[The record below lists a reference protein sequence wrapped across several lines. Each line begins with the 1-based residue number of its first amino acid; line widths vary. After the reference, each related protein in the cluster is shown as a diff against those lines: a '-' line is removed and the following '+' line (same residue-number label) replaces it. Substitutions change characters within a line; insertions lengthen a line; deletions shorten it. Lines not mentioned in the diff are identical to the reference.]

1 MRTHYDNLKVARDA
15 PPEVIRAA
23 YKTLSQRYHPDR
35 NPGDENC
42 ARIMAVLNQAYDV
55 LSDPHKRQLHDEW
68 ILHAEERAYHAQ
80 QASPPVYKEAT
91 RSKANSLARLAKAAW
106 LRFLAFVRKLL
117 AALLAWAVIICAL
130 IGVVAIFNGGV
141 DTLFEESPAPPGP
154 KPYTS
159 LPPLPQPAPRP
170 AYVRPATAP
179 NGTSWPIK
187 AAYIKNGVFLNTA
200 GKSTVTV
207 DNTRN
212 SSDVH
217 AKLIYLG
224 GPKAFPVREFFIP
237 GKQKFTLA
245 SVTPGLYDVRYRDLD
260 SGGLSRSDSFSIE
273 EIETADGYRYSDLTM
288 TLYKVQ
294 NGNMATFR
302 LPENEF

>member
-42 ARIMAVLNQAYDV
+42 ARIMAVLNQAYEV

-68 ILHAEERAYHAQ
+68 IRHAEERTHQSQ
-80 QASPPVYKEAT
+80 QTTPPVYKAPT
-91 RSKANSLARLAKAAW
+91 RPRMNSLVRSVKAAW
-106 LRFLAFVRKLL
+106 LRFIGFVRKLIT
-117 AALLAWAVIICAL
+117 ALFAWAVIICAVVG
-130 IGVVAIFNGGV
+130 IVAIYNGAIG
-141 DTLFEESPAPPGP
+141 TFFEESPPPPGP
-154 KPYTS
+154 KPYTAI
-159 LPPLPQPAPRP
+159 PPPPQPPPKP
-170 AYVRPATAP
+170 AYVRPAKAP
-179 NGTSWPIK
+179 NGMPWPLK
-187 AAYIKNGVFLNTA
+187 AEYIKNSAYLNTS
-200 GKSTVTV
+200 GRSTVTV
-207 DNTRN
+207 DNTQN

-217 AKLIYLG
+217 AKLVYLG
-224 GPKAFPVREFFIP
+224 GKKAFPVREFFIP
-237 GKQKFTLA
+237 GKQKFTLL
-245 SVTPGLYDVRYRDLD
+245 SVSPGLYDVRYRDLD
-260 SGGLSRSDSFSIE
+260 SGGLSRSESFSIE
-273 EIETADGYRYSDLTM
+273 EIETAGGYRYSDLTM